1 MPRGEEKRRK
11 RRKRREK
18 EREKERERKR
28 KGKSGVRK
36 NCKIFLKIS
45 MATMNAVVDPKPL
58 FMEWLEKWRSDA
70 ARQRNNTQFM

>member
-1 MPRGEEKRRK
+1 MPRGGGKEKKKEEKK
-11 RRKRREK
+11 NE
-18 EREKERERKR
+18 KR
-28 KGKSGVRK
+28 KENGKKKSPASEKTVR
-36 NCKIFLKIS
+36 LKIS